1 MDEESNTNIKL
12 IDFGFAKAID
22 HNLKYNTVLGT
33 ELYMAP
39 EMINKTISG
48 YHNGLSPHKV
58 RVNRSSVVVVVII
71 VVVGGAFLFFS

>member
-1 MDEESNTNIKL
+1 MDESNTNIKL
-12 IDFGFAKAID
+12 IDFGFAKAINQ
-22 HNLKYNTVLGT
+22 NLKYNTVLGT

-58 RVNRSSVVVVVII
+58 RVVDRLCCVVLCC
-71 VVVGGAFLFFS
+71 VGVGVLAFFF